1 MPEDPRS
8 RLSDVEYAI
17 AARLSLGLQPY
28 PAKST
33 AILPEHCPLCT
44 GLRAAVPVSLKR
56 EPWHMLT
63 CTSLFP
69 GELSRRHNAVVDTI
83 ARVAWMVEA
92 QVQREVA
99 GLDPSSAARPDLHI
113 VFPGRVLLTD
123 VTVSYSLTASN
134 VLSGRSTATDRQR
147 RKNSKY
153 GAVASRIGA
162 ELLNVSIDA
171 CGGLASDAGRLVQ
184 AIAEEGETWSAGTWS
199 SNAIER
205 YLLGAISVAI
215 QRGNAL
221 AMLTGYS
228 RATARA
234 GRGTGLY

>member
-1 MPEDPRS
+1 M
-8 RLSDVEYAI
+8 
-17 AARLSLGLQPY
+17 
-28 PAKST
+28 
-33 AILPEHCPLCT
+33 
-44 GLRAAVPVSLKR
+44 
-56 EPWHMLT
+56 
-63 CTSLFP
+63 
-69 GELSRRHNAVVDTI
+69 
-83 ARVAWMVEA
+83 
-92 QVQREVA
+92 
-99 GLDPSSAARPDLHI
+99 
-113 VFPGRVLLTD
+113 LLTD

-147 RKNSKY
+147 RKNTKY

-199 SNAIER
+199 SSAIER

-234 GRGTGLY
+234 GRGRE